1 MIALTEKNKSLG
13 GKHPAR
19 AKIIDAAKNIEA
31 FDSMTAGLS
40 KSDSTDLINVI
51 LNEPDIGEEVWTRI
65 AQNQD
70 PAIRRT
76 VSDKAS
82 TPAAAFFILAKDK
95 DRTVLRGV
103 AQNASTPAKVLI
115 DLAGSGDEITRL
127 DVAANPRS
135 PAEALAIIVSNKNAG
150 LFELKFAA
158 ENPNV
163 SNETLK
169 ILVTKESLVS
179 KIATSVLNWRKK
191 KGLSE
196 QLLRQ
201 IILQIL

>member
-1 MIALTEKNKSLG
+1 
-13 GKHPAR
+13 
-19 AKIIDAAKNIEA
+19 
-31 FDSMTAGLS
+31 
-40 KSDSTDLINVI
+40 LINVI

-70 PAIRRT
+70 PDIRRT
-76 VSDKAS
+76 VANKTS

-115 DLAGSGDEITRL
+115 DLAGSEDEFTRL

-135 PAEALAIIVSNKNAG
+135 PAEALAIIVSNKNAD

-158 ENPNV
+158 KNPNV

-169 ILVTKESLVS
+169 ILVTKESFVS
-179 KIATSVLNWRKK
+179 KIATSVLNYRKK
-191 KGLSE
+191 MGLSE
-196 QLLRQ
+196 QLFRRLVTQ
-201 IILQIL
+201 MM